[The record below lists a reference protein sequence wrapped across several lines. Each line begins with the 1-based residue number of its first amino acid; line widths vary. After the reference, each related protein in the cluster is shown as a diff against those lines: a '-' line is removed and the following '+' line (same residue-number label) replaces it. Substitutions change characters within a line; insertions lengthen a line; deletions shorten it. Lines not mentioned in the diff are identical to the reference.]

1 MKNKYLY
8 LILLIIPLLM
18 FSSCTK
24 KGTFKN
30 SVNENYP
37 QNIYRFYCGEQDGYK
52 IWIVD
57 GAEIRREF
65 FNEFLYGGN
74 PERYTFVPAGEIW
87 IDNSISAEEYQ
98 TTLAH
103 ELNERS
109 LMAKFK
115 MAYFD
120 AHDSSL
126 QLEVIMRNEYRSEC
140 REHEDK
146 LKPVAPIDFDSTQEI
161 TTLPENIGLKNI
173 YRMPYG
179 ERNGIKIW
187 IVDGFAVRRDIYPD
201 FGQSGNDMAYHFIP
215 PNEIW
220 IDSDVSCEETEYSI
234 IAEMKERE
242 LMAKG
247 YLYDDAYTEA
257 VKISDNMRKEQAKLC
272 VMHIPPVITAPL
284 FRDTG
289 TGKESTKIN

>member
-1 MKNKYLY
+1 MIKISYLKA
-8 LILLIIPLLM
+8 ILVVLLLLAG
-18 FSSCTK
+18 SCTK
-24 KGTFKN
+24 NEQPQTVKN
-30 SVNENYP
+30 QLPGV
-37 QNIYRFYCGEQDGYK
+37 YRYYCGEKDGYK

-57 GAEIRREF
+57 GASVRREI

-74 PERYTFVPAGEIW
+74 PERYTFVPEGEIW

-103 ELNERS
+103 ELNERN

-115 MAYFD
+115 MTYFD

-126 QLEVIMRNEYRSEC
+126 NVELKMRKNYAGESLH
-140 REHEDK
+140 HEQE
-146 LKPVAPIDFDSTQEI
+146 LKPVSPIDFDSTEEI
-161 TTLPENIGLKNI
+161 SSLPDKIRLKNI
-173 YRMPYG
+173 YRVPYG

-187 IVDGFAVRRDIYPD
+187 IVDGFEVRRDIYPD

-220 IDSDVSCEETEYSI
+220 IDGDMSCEETEYSI
-234 IAEMKERE
+234 AAEMKERG
-242 LMAKG
+242 LMANG

-272 VMHIPPVITAPL
+272 SEHKNLNITTPL
-284 FRDTG
+284 YRDTG
-289 TGKESTKIN
+289 TGKENIR